1 MIHSEINSIQY
12 QMPPVWATVCFYCC
26 DDDDDDDDDDDVG
39 VGVGDDD
46 DDPRLQLLYHPR
58 KSRSTGGA
66 AFAAKIAKVELENYN
81 NALFMIII
89 LEPTMKDDRDISF

>member
-1 MIHSEINSIQY
+1 M
-12 QMPPVWATVCFYCC
+12 FYCC
-26 DDDDDDDDDDDVG
+26 DDDVGVGVGDDDDDVDDDD

>member
-1 MIHSEINSIQY
+1 M
-12 QMPPVWATVCFYCC
+12 CFYCC
-26 DDDDDDDDDDDVG
+26 DDDDD
-39 VGVGDDD
+39 VGVGDDGD
-46 DDPRLQLLYHPR
+46 DDPGLQLLYHPR

>member
-12 QMPPVWATVCFYCC
+12 QMPPVWATLCFYCC
-26 DDDDDDDDDDDVG
+26 DDDDDVG

-46 DDPRLQLLYHPR
+46 DDPGLQLLYHPR